1 MKSVA
6 IISVITFVLIFGGVL
21 LVTTQLNQAAG
32 AATALP
38 DLAPEDYEAAERVF
52 QDMAAERDRIQRE
65 KEDLVRMRQDVA
77 VQEKVLEQSRQKL
90 QAVIA
95 ELEAR
100 QTEYVQERARSAA
113 RLAKMYEAM
122 KPDQAAP
129 ILGALDMEIV
139 VEIMQQMKERPAA
152 RILAAMDAG
161 FAAQIS
167 TRLSS
172 RGGAQ

>member
-21 LVTTQLNQAAG
+21 LVSTQLHQAAS
-32 AATALP
+32 ATALP
-38 DLAPEDYEAAERVF
+38 DLAPADYEAAERVF

-65 KEDLVRMRQDVA
+65 KEELLRLRQDVT
-77 VQEKVLEQSRQKL
+77 VQEKVLDQSRQKL

-100 QTEYVQERARSAA
+100 QAQYVEERERSAT

-122 KPDQAAP
+122 KPEQAAP
-129 ILGALDMEIV
+129 ILGALEMDVII
-139 VEIMQQMKERPAA
+139 EIMTRMKERPAA
-152 RILAAMDAG
+152 KILARMDAG
-161 FAAQIS
+161 LAAQIS
-167 TRLSS
+167 TRLST

>member
-21 LVTTQLNQAAG
+21 LISTQLNQAAS
-32 AATALP
+32 ATALP
-38 DLAPEDYEAAERVF
+38 DLEPADYEAAERVF
-52 QDMAAERDRIQRE
+52 QDMALERDRIQRE
-65 KEDLVRMRQDVA
+65 KEELLSTRQSVA
-77 VQEKVLEQSRQKL
+77 VQEKVLEQSREKL
-90 QAVIA
+90 LAVIA

-100 QTEYVQERARSAA
+100 QSEYVAERERSAT

-129 ILGALDMEIV
+129 ILGAMDMEVIL
-139 VEIMQQMKERPAA
+139 EIMTRMKERQAA
-152 RILAAMDAG
+152 KILASMDAG
-161 FAAQIS
+161 LAAQIS
-167 TRLSS
+167 TRLST